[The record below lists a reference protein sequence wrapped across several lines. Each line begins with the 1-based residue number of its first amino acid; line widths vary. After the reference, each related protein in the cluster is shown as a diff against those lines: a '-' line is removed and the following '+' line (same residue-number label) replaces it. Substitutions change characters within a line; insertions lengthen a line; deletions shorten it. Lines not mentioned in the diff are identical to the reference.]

1 MRYDEW
7 DTLGLLFCG
16 LCIAFCVW
24 VILKDYADSHR
35 PRYDDRVP
43 RRHRTISRNAFKS
56 RIGAREYR

>member
-1 MRYDEW
+1 MSYDEW

-16 LCIAFCVW
+16 LAILFCLGVMAW
-24 VILKDYADSHR
+24 NYADSHR